1 MMHANF
7 KRVAICSLVSL
18 FAAQAYAHTG
28 VRDQAEEGKASYNGF
43 TITHGCADS
52 VEGGPYVEAYPVIG
66 QTALFPYGDKVV
78 WRKNDTKTVGGDGGG
93 VIAAGTTLKLG
104 VSGYASA
111 NSAFSQSN
119 EIVDGLGN
127 VQGLHWQGGAMEP
140 KLNTVTPFKIT
151 APTIADNCVKT
162 LKIRIGVINWC
173 DTRKNAAND
182 ASGPYYAPKDAFG
195 HAIPNVVDAT
205 GIQQNV
211 YGAKSYANMPKGNGD
226 NNRADWWFGD
236 LEGGSDLYNDADLL
250 QKATPASGTT
260 AASPAYW
267 TTLTVNNAAAD
278 VAKCAG
284 TPVDVTVEP
293 TGAAFDSYLTARNT
307 QPFTKGSSNF

>member
-7 KRVAICSLVSL
+7 KKVAICSLVSL

-43 TITHGCADS
+43 TIGHGCAGS
-52 VEGGPYVEAYPVIG
+52 VEGSTAYMEAYPVIG
-66 QTALFPYGDKVV
+66 QSALFPYGSKVV
-78 WRKNDTKTVGGDGGG
+78 WRKNGTKTIGGDGG
-93 VIAAGTTLKLG
+93 VIAAGTTLNLG

-111 NSAFSQSN
+111 SSAYSQTN

-127 VQGLHWQGGAMEP
+127 VQALHWQGGALEP

-151 APTIADNCVKT
+151 APTIVDNCVKS

-173 DTRKNAAND
+173 DTRKNATND
-182 ASGPYYAPKDAFG
+182 ATGPYYAPKDAFG
-195 HAIPNVVDAT
+195 HGIPKVVDAT
-205 GIQQNV
+205 GVQQNI
-211 YGAKSYANMPKGNGD
+211 YGAKMYANLPAGNGD

-236 LEGGSDLYNDADLL
+236 LEGGSDLYNDVDML
-250 QKATPASGTT
+250 QKSTPASGTT
-260 AASPAYW
+260 AASPAFW

-293 TGAAFDSYLTARNT
+293 TGVAFDSYLTARNT
-307 QPFTKGSSNF
+307 QPFTKGASNF